1 MENALFQDVFG
12 KMHLSAN
19 VKSNLKNSIVSN
31 VKVWFQTKTMEIAL
45 QSDKFVD
52 ESCLE
57 DLEKDIIESFPGV
70 ENVDASIN
78 FLNLFIKKVYV
89 VHLCL
94 KKLIGI

>member
-45 QSDKFVD
+45 QSDTFVD

-70 ENVDASIN
+70 ENVDASISYPME
-78 FLNLFIKKVYV
+78 NLTPEEKIEK
-89 VHLCL
+89 
-94 KKLIGI
+94 